1 MIILYSK
8 KSNTNFKKI
17 LQNYLNIVNFGLLEC
32 PNCHSNDIIK
42 WGFYERGILFF
53 SNTEQSNVEYDYLK
67 VQRVRCKSC
76 GKTHALLPIGII
88 PYKQLSFEI
97 VISVIA
103 EIASTNI
110 EKAFPIFNFISEY
123 TIKKLW
129 IDFKK
134 KHFPLLTTLTK
145 TRNVLNAISLIK
157 ENINTQLDYI
167 YNYKRVF
174 MQIKL
179 TSVNIT
185 QIHAPLPT

>member
-8 KSNTNFKKI
+8 KSNTNFKEI
-17 LQNYLNIVNFGLLEC
+17 IQNYLNTVNFGLLEC

-42 WGFYERGILFF
+42 WGFYERGVLFF
-53 SNTEQSNVEYDYLK
+53 SNTEQFNVEYDYLK

-88 PYKQLSFEI
+88 PYKQLSSEI

-103 EIASTNI
+103 EIASTNV
-110 EKAFPIFNFISEY
+110 EKAFTIFNFISEY

-134 KHFPLLTTLTK
+134 KHFSLLTTLTK
-145 TRNVLNAISLIK
+145 TRNVLDAISLIK

-179 TSVNIT
+179 LCVNVT
-185 QIHAPLPT
+185 HIHEPLPT